1 MILESVVI
9 VGFALLLDFLV
20 GDPKTRYHPT
30 AWIGK
35 LIASIVPFT
44 KSNSAKR
51 ELIGGIL
58 LVSVIVVTVCTILV
72 VLDIGISLLTI
83 DIVSLIVSIVVGSI
97 LLKTTIAI
105 RGMQKHALAV
115 VDAGEEGDLDSARNH
130 LSMIVKRDTKNLDK
144 NHILSGV
151 LESVSENTVD
161 GVTGPLFYYAI
172 FGLPGAFVY
181 RAINTIDSMVGY
193 KTSLFKNVGWFGA
206 KCDTVLNYAP
216 SRLTGLVMILS
227 ALVLGYNWKESL
239 YIMRRDSRK
248 LESPNAG
255 FPMAA
260 LAGALGARLEKM
272 DYYTIG
278 NGSVEFTKSHVVS
291 AITLMKVSSIL
302 FCGIITVPIIVTL
315 SFLGWW
321 IHA

>member
-1 MILESVVI
+1 MILESVSI
-9 VGFALLLDFLV
+9 VGFALLLDFLA
-20 GDPKTRYHPT
+20 GDPKTKYHPT

-35 LIASIVPFT
+35 LIASLVPFT
-44 KSNSAKR
+44 KSNSVRK

-58 LVSVIVVTVCTILV
+58 LVSVIVVTVCTVLV
-72 VLDIGISLLTI
+72 VLDIGINSLTI
-83 DIVSLIVSIVVGSI
+83 DIVSLIVSIAVGSI

-115 VDAGEEGDLDSARNH
+115 VDAVEKGDLDSARNH

-193 KTSLFKNVGWFGA
+193 KTTLFKNVGWFGA
-206 KCDTVLNYAP
+206 KCV
-216 SRLTGLVMILS
+216 
-227 ALVLGYNWKESL
+227 
-239 YIMRRDSRK
+239 
-248 LESPNAG
+248 
-255 FPMAA
+255 
-260 LAGALGARLEKM
+260 
-272 DYYTIG
+272 
-278 NGSVEFTKSHVVS
+278 
-291 AITLMKVSSIL
+291 
-302 FCGIITVPIIVTL
+302 TVPVSYTHLTL
-315 SFLGWW
+315 PTK
-321 IHA
+321 A

>member
-1 MILESVVI
+1 MILESIII

-20 GDPKTRYHPT
+20 GDPKTKYHPT
-30 AWIGK
+30 AWMGK
-35 LIASIVPFT
+35 LIASLVPFT
-44 KSNSAKR
+44 KSNSARK
-51 ELIGGIL
+51 ELLGGIL
-58 LVSVIVVTVCTILV
+58 LVSVIVIIVSTLLI
-72 VLDIGISLLTI
+72 VLDVGISLLTI
-83 DIVSLIVSIVVGSI
+83 DIVSLIVSIAIGSI

-105 RGMQKHALAV
+105 KGMQKHALSVVNAV
-115 VDAGEEGDLDSARNH
+115 EEGDLDSARNH

-193 KTSLFKNVGWFGA
+193 KTTLFKNVGWFGA

-216 SRLTGLVMILS
+216 SRLTGLVMILG
-227 ALVLGYNWKESL
+227 ALILGYNWKESL

-248 LESPNAG
+248 LESHNAG

-260 LAGALGARLEKM
+260 LAGALGTRLEKM
-272 DYYTIG
+272 NYYTIG
-278 NGSVEFTKSHVVS
+278 NGSIEFTKSHIIS

-302 FCGIITVPIIVTL
+302 FCGIVTIPIIMTL